1 MFKTLQEDIRTVF
14 NRDPAA
20 RSVMEILFCYP
31 GLHALWGYRVAHFF
45 WNHNMRFLGRW
56 TSHLTRFFTGIEII
70 PVPKSASGFSLTM
83 VWESL
88 LAKRLRSAMMS

>member
-45 WNHNMRFLGRW
+45 WNHNMRFFRPLDFS
-56 TSHLTRFFTGIEII
+56 SH
-70 PVPKSASGFSLTM
+70 PVFH
-83 VWESL
+83 
-88 LAKRLRSAMMS
+88 RY